1 MFYLQGP
8 YPLLQTTTV
17 LPDPQF
23 SDQESI
29 ADTIVQKRAMDG
41 TRYVYVKR
49 RAHRRKLHW
58 TFSLTRN
65 KALELRAFIQAY
77 FASRVRVIDHNRQV
91 WVGNFTN
98 DPFEYDTPE
107 RAAPAIA
114 PMPRG
119 EMQTV
124 DIELEGVK
132 L

>member
-1 MFYLQGP
+1 MFYLQAP

-49 RAHRRKLHW
+49 RANRRKLRW
-58 TFSLTRN
+58 SFSLTRN
-65 KALELRAFIQAY
+65 KALELRAFIQSY
-77 FASRVRVIDHNRQV
+77 YASKIKVIDHASQA
-91 WVGNFTN
+91 WLGNFTI
-98 DPFEYDTPE
+98 DPFEYETPE
-107 RAAPAIA
+107 RAAPAIS

-119 EMQTV
+119 EMQTIT
-124 DIELEGVK
+124 IELEGVK